1 MVTMSLLTAFAI
13 GTRISRKGKTIMT
26 DKQIYRL
33 YGEAANYTD
42 PDAFA
47 SDAALSLLDPD
58 DPGQEAD
65 MALFEQLCT
74 LWHIANDPFKSLL
87 ERMGLNQTQCSTRF
101 CIPLRTVQDWAGDRR
116 TPPPYVRLMMAEAVR
131 LVELRD
137 E

>member
-1 MVTMSLLTAFAI
+1 
-13 GTRISRKGKTIMT
+13 MT

-58 DPGQEAD
+58 DPDQEVNI
-65 MALFEQLCT
+65 ALAGHLNE
-74 LWHIANDPFKSLL
+74 LWHVANDPFKSLL

-101 CIPLRTVQDWAGDRR
+101 CIPYRTVQGWAGETRSA
-116 TPPPYVRLMMAEAVR
+116 PPYVRLMMAELTGVVR
-131 LVELRD
+131 LRD
-137 E
+137 A